1 MWFNRFQQM
10 KIKQNVV
17 ENSMTVRSFEYLLS
31 KNQKY
36 ISFIFNLNNDEDK
49 EKVLTFMKN

>member
-1 MWFNRFQQM
+1 M
-10 KIKQNVV
+10 KIKQDIV
-17 ENSMTVRSFEYLLS
+17 ENSMAVRSFEYLLS